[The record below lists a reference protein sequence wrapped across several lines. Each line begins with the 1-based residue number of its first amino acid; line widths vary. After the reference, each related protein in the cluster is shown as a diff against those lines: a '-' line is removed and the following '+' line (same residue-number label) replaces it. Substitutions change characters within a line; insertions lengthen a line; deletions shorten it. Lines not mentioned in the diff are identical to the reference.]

1 MYLLCIFLYILSFLC
16 FTICIKR
23 KQNVSKRW
31 QFFIPHIN
39 KEGLYN
45 IMDKKIIRVNK
56 NKRFHRNVVCSNRL
70 SEFID
75 RDININNKM
84 KNIKELKKKH
94 IDNNILIK
102 ADIFSNIIEKKNNSN
117 LFFKK
122 FCSFINMEYDETTK
136 DLEELKIN
144 NRLKNNN
151 NDNNNNNNNM
161 YDNKSNNIH
170 NNNNNNN
177 SDNLIKCIK
186 KNQDVLQLVEGYWG
200 RFFVSTLFI
209 HICNL

>member
-1 MYLLCIFLYILSFLC
+1 
-16 FTICIKR
+16 
-23 KQNVSKRW
+23 
-31 QFFIPHIN
+31 
-39 KEGLYN
+39 
-45 IMDKKIIRVNK
+45 MDKKIIRVNK

-144 NRLKNNN
+144 KRLKNNN
-151 NDNNNNNNNM
+151 NDNNNNNNNNM

-170 NNNNNNN
+170 NNNNNNKSRCFTTCGRLLVIN
-177 SDNLIKCIK
+177 IK
-186 KNQDVLQLVEGYWG
+186 K
-200 RFFVSTLFI
+200 
-209 HICNL
+209 